1 MHKNSNKDLT
11 PQGESMKKF
20 HISALFFLIIICLIC
35 TPAIAG
41 EAEKDALKATEEWL
55 ILIDTNEYGLSW
67 DSAAV
72 LFKNAITKEQ
82 WEKAI
87 RPIRSAMGDLI
98 SRKVK
103 SAKYTDSLPGAPD
116 GEYVVIQFSTRFT
129 NKNSAIETVTPMK
142 DPDGKWRVSGYYI
155 K

>member
-1 MHKNSNKDLT
+1 
-11 PQGESMKKF
+11 MKKF
-20 HISALFFLIIICLIC
+20 HFSAFFLLIIICLLC
-35 TPAIAG
+35 TNAIAG
-41 EAEKDALKATEEWL
+41 EAEKVALKAAEDWL
-55 ILIDTNEYGLSW
+55 ILIDANDFGASW
-67 DSAAV
+67 DNAAE

-82 WEKAI
+82 WEEAI
-87 RPIRSAMGDLI
+87 RPIKSAMGGLI

-116 GEYVVIQFSTRFT
+116 GEYVVIQFSTSFT
-129 NKNSAIETVTPMK
+129 NKKSAIETVTPMK

>member
-1 MHKNSNKDLT
+1 MKT
-11 PQGESMKKF
+11 EEFMKK
-20 HISALFFLIIICLIC
+20 LRTPVLLLLTVICLTC
-35 TPAIAG
+35 TNSIAG
-41 EAEKDALKATEEWL
+41 KAENDALKTAEEWL
-55 ILIDTNEYGLSW
+55 ILIDTGEYGPSW
-67 DSAAV
+67 DNAAE
-72 LFKNAITKEQ
+72 LFKKAVTKEQ